1 VRYPFSLPVQRLL
14 LFAYLLGVF
23 HSNGVFMLKSFPL
36 CILVLLVVVH
46 SSFHPKGAP
55 QFWSYT
61 ADTKKV
67 AVRTYYKDRKGA
79 RIDNLPHLKQ
89 HIEGGGRKMLFA
101 MNCGMYSTTYTP
113 VGLYIEE
120 GKQLSSLKRCN
131 TSKANFCLQPQG
143 VFYVRSDGRAGIST
157 VEGFSAKGVR
167 YATQSAPIVVQNGKI
182 NPRLPKGLQ
191 LIRNGVGI
199 RKDGTVVLAISRD
212 WVNFHEFAQFFIAQ
226 GCTTA
231 MYFDGNVSQAY
242 YPGHTVANNAPFGAM
257 VAVVQ

>member
-1 VRYPFSLPVQRLL
+1 MVKPFSLC
-14 LFAYLLGVF
+14 
-23 HSNGVFMLKSFPL
+23 M
-36 CILVLLVVVH
+36 LVLLLVVN

-79 RIDNLPHLKQ
+79 RIDNLPALKQ
-89 HIEGGGRKMLFA
+89 HIEAGGRKMLFA

-120 GKQLSSLKRCN
+120 GKQVSSLKRCN

-143 VFYVRSDGRAGIST
+143 VFYVRTDGRAGIST
-157 VEGFSAKGVR
+157 VQSFSAKGVR
-167 YATQSAPIVVQNGKI
+167 YATQSAPVVVQNGKM
-182 NPRLPKGLQ
+182 NPKLPKGLQ

-199 RKDGTVVLAISRD
+199 RKDGKVVLAISRD
-212 WVNFHEFAQFFIAQ
+212 WVNFHEFAQYFIAQ

-231 MYFDGNVSQAY
+231 MYFDGNISQAY
-242 YPGHTVANNAPFGAM
+242 YPGRTTPDNASFGAM

>member
-1 VRYPFSLPVQRLL
+1 
-14 LFAYLLGVF
+14 
-23 HSNGVFMLKSFPL
+23 MLKPVSL
-36 CILVLLVVVH
+36 CILVLLLLLH
-46 SSFHPKGAP
+46 SSFLPKGAP

-67 AVRTYYKDRKGA
+67 VVRTYYKDRRGA
-79 RIDNLPHLKQ
+79 RIDNLPALKG
-89 HIEGGGRKMLFA
+89 HIEAGGRKMLFA

-120 GKQLSSLKRCN
+120 GKQISSIKRCN
-131 TSKANFCLQPQG
+131 TAKANFCLQPQG

-157 VEGFSAKGVR
+157 VPSFSAKGVR
-167 YATQSAPIVVQNGKI
+167 YATQSAPIVVQNGKM

-199 RKDGTVVLAISRD
+199 RKDGTVVLAISREG
-212 WVNFHEFAQFFIAQ
+212 VNFHEFARFFLAQ

-231 MYFDGNVSQAY
+231 MYFDGNISQAY
-242 YPGHTVANNAPFGAM
+242 YPGRTVASTAPFGAM

>member
-1 VRYPFSLPVQRLL
+1 MMNPCRLCIVLL
-14 LFAYLLGVF
+14 LFLSVT
-23 HSNGVFMLKSFPL
+23 SFQ
-36 CILVLLVVVH
+36 
-46 SSFHPKGAP
+46 PKPAP
-55 QFWSYT
+55 AFWSYT

-67 AVRTYYKDRKGA
+67 AVRTYYKDRNGG
-79 RIDNLPHLKQ
+79 RIDNLPALKS
-89 HIEGGGRKMLFA
+89 HIEKGGQKMLFA

-120 GKQLSSLKRCN
+120 GKQYSAIRRC
-131 TSKANFCLQPQG
+131 TTAKANFCLQPQG

-157 VEGFSAKGVR
+157 VQSFSPKGVR
-167 YATQSAPIVVQNGKI
+167 YATQSAPIVVQNGKM

-212 WVNFHEFAQFFIAQ
+212 WVNFHEFSQFFMGQ

-231 MYFDGNVSQAY
+231 MYFDGNISQAY
-242 YPGHTVANNAPFGAM
+242 YPGRATPDNASFGAM